1 MATILDGMP
10 GGKHNS
16 DNIEVTLCSSKIS
29 SEFKLGYKPKRAT
42 MLQHLIEYQIGLIG
56 KTMVD
61 TYNDDRW
68 HQKWTL
74 TSEQKKQFY
83 KYSIKVIKKVFRC
96 NTSRA
101 IETYDWFN
109 LVFGLKVK
117 NK

>member
-1 MATILDGMP
+1 MATYMDGME

-16 DNIEVTLCSSKIS
+16 DNTEAKFTPNPK
-29 SEFKLGYKPKRAT
+29 ELGYKPKRAT
-42 MLQHLIEYQIGLIG
+42 MLQHLLEYQIGLIG